1 MKPISDFI
9 FNAGATLIFVV
20 FAYCAGHWDGA
31 TRERARMN
39 AIVTQEQINHA
50 KSLAEA
56 TNSLTLASSEYDR
69 IKSDR
74 DSLSRRLLQYT
85 RGGSKGSAAGACEA
99 RAARLERMVEQLHGL
114 VERCDAGWH
123 GCAARKD
130 ALSEAVK

>member
-1 MKPISDFI
+1 MNYFSSFAIVAI
-9 FNAGATLIFVV
+9 AVVLIF
-20 FAYCAGHWDGA
+20 AGGYESGKSA
-31 TRERARMN
+31 ERERMN
-39 AIVTQEQINHA
+39 ELVIKEQINHA

-85 RGGSKGSAAGACEA
+85 RGGSKGSATGACEA
-99 RAARLERMVEQLHGL
+99 RVARLENMVEQLHEL
-114 VERCDAGWH
+114 VEACDGGWH

>member
-1 MKPISDFI
+1 MNYLTSFI
-9 FNAGATLIFVV
+9 IGALAAVLVFVSGYESGKT
-20 FAYCAGHWDGA
+20 AE
-31 TRERARMN
+31 RERMN

-69 IKSDR
+69 VKSDR

-99 RAARLERMVEQLHGL
+99 RAARLEGMVEQLHGL
-114 VERCDAGWH
+114 VEACDGGWH

-130 ALSEAVK
+130 ALAEVVK